1 MLDSRQ
7 DAGAV
12 PAASTINTWDIKMFG
27 TNRLPRKP
35 MNSGEEYDV
44 LTNARKFYCYTQRPK
59 VCKKVKRAYN
69 KKERRWLDRVFMMGA
84 K

>member
-1 MLDSRQ
+1 M
-7 DAGAV
+7 
-12 PAASTINTWDIKMFG
+12 IG